1 MADYTEVTQLI
12 ADQQFQDWCRNPAAP
27 NPVDWHRW
35 ASETP
40 GRMALFVAARAGVQE
55 LSLRPEAATTEAAYR
70 SVRRSIANRQAA
82 RQRAW
87 FISAA
92 LAIAVV
98 LSALA
103 FWLATRTDQTDEPV
117 YAMVNTANGTL
128 QPVTLPDGSVVTL
141 NANSSLRYAEDF
153 LGGASREA
161 WLEGE
166 AFFNVTPAAQTNGL
180 PFTLHTSAGDIVVVG
195 TAFNVR
201 QRENIFEV
209 VLTEGKVKIED
220 RERNEM
226 LTLLPGERAIRHGE
240 KPLRIETVEIEPF
253 TAWQKNQLIFR
264 NMPLSRV
271 VERLQYDYQLALQI
285 SDQDLLR
292 KRVSATIND
301 GDPFALTL
309 ALASIYD
316 LGMAVSTDS
325 TTITLTAR

>member
-1 MADYTEVTQLI
+1 MADYTDVTQLI
-12 ADQQFQDWCRNPAAP
+12 ADQQFQDWCLNPEAL

-35 ASETP
+35 ATEKP
-40 GRMALFVAARAGVQE
+40 DRMALLVAARASVQK
-55 LSLRPEAATTEAAYR
+55 LSLRPDATMTEAAYR
-70 SVRRSIANRQAA
+70 SVRSSITNRRAA
-82 RQRAW
+82 RRKTLL
-87 FISAA
+87 ISAA
-92 LAIAVV
+92 LVIALV

-103 FWLATRTDQTDEPV
+103 FWLATRSDQVNEPV
-117 YAMVNTANGTL
+117 YAVVSTANGTL
-128 QPVTLPDGSVVTL
+128 QPITLPDGSLITL

-153 LGGASREA
+153 LSGTSREA

-166 AFFNVTPAAQTNGL
+166 AFFTIAPAAQAAGL
-180 PFTLHTSAGDIVVVG
+180 PFALHTSAGDVVVVG

-209 VLTEGKVKIED
+209 VLTEGQVKIED

-226 LTLLPGERAIRHGE
+226 LTLLPGERAIRHGK
-240 KPLRIETVEIEPF
+240 KPLRIEPVETEPF
-253 TAWQKNQLIFR
+253 TAWQKNQLVFR

-271 VERLQYDYQLALQI
+271 VERLQYDYQLTLQI

-316 LGMAVSTDS
+316 LDMAVSTDS